1 MSILE
6 SMNIG
11 KTALKTHSLRL
22 DIHAKNIANVD
33 TPNYVRKIPVVNAT
47 EDISFHGIMNVMKND
62 VFGCGTLPYLQG
74 GVTFNGCVEDPT
86 VGQRIYRP
94 GHPDADEN
102 GYIRASNVNAMV
114 DMADAIMAQ
123 RAYEA
128 NLALINISK
137 AMASRAIEIGRS

>member
-1 MSILE
+1 MSIME

-11 KTALKTHSLRL
+11 SNALKAHGLRL

-33 TPNYVRKIPVVNAT
+33 TPVLNAS
-47 EDISFHGIMNVMKND
+47 EDISFHGLMNTMKND
-62 VFGCGTLPYLQG
+62 VFGVGTLPYLQG
-74 GVTFNGCVEDPT
+74 GVVFNGCVEDPT
-86 VGQRIYRP
+86 VGERIYSP
-94 GHPDADEN
+94 GHPDADAN

-128 NLALINISK
+128 NLALVNISK
-137 AMASRAIEIGRS
+137 SMAAKAVEIGR

>member
-11 KTALKTHSLRL
+11 SNASRAHGLRL
-22 DIHAKNIANVD
+22 DIHAKNIANID
-33 TPNYVRKIPVVNAT
+33 TPNYVRRIPVLNAY
-47 EDISFHGIMNVMKND
+47 EDISFHGLMNVMKND
-62 VFGCGTLPYLQG
+62 VFGTGTLPYLQG
-74 GVTFNGCVEDPT
+74 GVVFNGCVEDPT
-86 VGQRIYRP
+86 VGERIYSP

-102 GYIRASNVNAMV
+102 GYIRSSNVNAMV

-128 NLALINISK
+128 NLALINISRS
-137 AMASRAIEIGRS
+137 MASRATEIGR